1 MILMTGNDLK
11 VEYRDGNKVVALSGK
26 LDSSTAR
33 GFADQVLSRCDCAV
47 TMDLTDLKYISS
59 AGIRAIVLVN
69 KTIPVNI
76 IGASGLVAEVLEI
89 SGMDK
94 ILG

>member
-1 MILMTGNDLK
+1 MTGNDLK

-26 LDSSTAR
+26 LDSYTAR